1 MPSKTP
7 RFRRVQIDR
16 VLIAAL
22 LLLCIAGGTAGA
34 DDHSASEDFERQ
46 ALRALTRRDF
56 ADAIDLFASAARAS
70 SSVERSQAFTLRS
83 AELLIETGEH
93 RAALERAIVLE
104 SAAVN
109 QHIRRDASLLG
120 IRALFHLDRAEDA
133 LERILRLDPTDPAG
147 MFLTARMAREVQDP
161 ALSEIIERLLE
172 RFPDSLEGAL
182 ATDSDWIALPTVPS
196 HLFSVSRTQDLS
208 DDVPA
213 EALQTA
219 SADAS
224 GIQLGSFSSSANAHR
239 HAERIRDAGWE
250 VSVED
255 DAGET
260 FRVLVRF
267 DEALPRSEAER
278 RQLQLRDAGFEGFLL
293 YDTVD

>member
-1 MPSKTP
+1 M
-7 RFRRVQIDR
+7 
-16 VLIAAL
+16 AL
-22 LLLCIAGGTAGA
+22 LLLCIAGGTVSA

-46 ALRALTRRDF
+46 ALRALTRRNF
-56 ADAIDLFASAARAS
+56 PDAIDLFDSAARAS

-83 AELLIETGEH
+83 SELLIETGEH

-109 QHIRRDASLLG
+109 QLIRRDASLLG

-133 LERILRLDPTDPAG
+133 FERILRLDPTDPAG
-147 MFLTARMAREVQDP
+147 MFLTARVAREVRDP
-161 ALSEIIERLLE
+161 SLSEIIERLLE

-196 HLFSVSRTQDLS
+196 HLFSVSRTQDFL
-208 DDVPA
+208 
-213 EALQTA
+213 EAAALPEETA
-219 SADAS
+219 SNHVPSEEATHSASAEAS

-239 HAERIRDAGWE
+239 HAERIRDAGWD
-250 VSVED
+250 VSVEG

-267 DEALPRSEAER
+267 DEALPRSEAEQ

-293 YDTVD
+293 YDTVDGP